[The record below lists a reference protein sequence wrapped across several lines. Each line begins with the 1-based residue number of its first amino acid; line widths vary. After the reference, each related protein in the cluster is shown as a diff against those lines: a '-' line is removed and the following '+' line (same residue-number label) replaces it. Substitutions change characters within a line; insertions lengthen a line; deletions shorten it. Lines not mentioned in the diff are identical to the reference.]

1 MQRMYFGLVNSN
13 EITGNIAVATAKT
26 GNDIYGEKPF
36 SHSLLEG
43 RAMRDAIERCDR
55 I

>member
-1 MQRMYFGLVNSN
+1 MYFGLVNSN